1 MRFFK
6 FRRDANLSYYI
17 QADKIELME
26 SPDDRT
32 VNVYGSFTNDDLAM
46 DRVVVA
52 TVAGKSQETLD
63 ALAQYVAEER
73 GTPIVTVNSVLFP
86 HIGGVSLDEQ

>member
-17 QADKIELME
+17 QADKIELIE
-26 SPDDRT
+26 TGSDRD
-32 VNVYGSFTNDDLAM
+32 VFVYGSFTNDDLAM
-46 DRVVVA
+46 DRITIS

-73 GTPIVTVNSVLFP
+73 GNPIVTVNNVLFP
-86 HIGGVSLDEQ
+86 HIGGISIDIQ

>member
-17 QADKIELME
+17 QADKIELIE
-26 SPDDRT
+26 TGSNRD
-32 VNVYGSFTNDDLAM
+32 VFVYGSFTNDDLAM
-46 DRVVVA
+46 DRITISTA
-52 TVAGKSQETLD
+52 TDKSQETLD

-86 HIGGVSLDEQ
+86 HILGLNLDEQ